1 MFAGSTLT
9 GSFVPAQ
16 RFTQILSL
24 AVIFSMAILFAQGS
38 NYLFFI
44 GLVNIGLTLHSSPL
58 YHSGKTLL
66 PGSESQLIVM
76 ALIPHINRSKM
87 RVDSTLLFW
96 LALVKG
102 ETKWRTY
109 LLHST
114 FMVLS
119 VSLSCLY
126 KRLCASRDFLPRAH
140 VKLLWFLIYI
150 KVDYTPNCR
159 SPRKDWFSPLCV
171 MI

>member
-1 MFAGSTLT
+1 MVGALWRYVYVVAT
-9 GSFVPAQ
+9 GVCGFNPHWLFFPAQ

-102 ETKWRTY
+102 ETK
-109 LLHST
+109 
-114 FMVLS
+114 
-119 VSLSCLY
+119 
-126 KRLCASRDFLPRAH
+126 
-140 VKLLWFLIYI
+140 
-150 KVDYTPNCR
+150 
-159 SPRKDWFSPLCV
+159 
-171 MI
+171 